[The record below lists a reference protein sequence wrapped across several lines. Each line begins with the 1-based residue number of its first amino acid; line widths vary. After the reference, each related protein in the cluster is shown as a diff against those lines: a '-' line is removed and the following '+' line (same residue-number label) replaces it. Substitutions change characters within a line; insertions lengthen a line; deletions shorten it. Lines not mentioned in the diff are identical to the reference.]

1 MMGERE
7 EEGVRLVRF
16 FENDR
21 GDKLRH
27 SKAMQPDWL
36 RRFNTRLIALRT
48 SAVSSYWQKKTNNQ
62 NKKSYLLNFSIPR
75 GDVQCW
81 HTSTFSGFEA
91 IPFFGHFHVSGAQV
105 LLGVI

>member
-1 MMGERE
+1 MGERE

-36 RRFNTRLIALRT
+36 RRFDTRLIALRT

-62 NKKSYLLNFSIPR
+62 NKKSYLLNFSIQGEMCSAGTRPR
-75 GDVQCW
+75 
-81 HTSTFSGFEA
+81 F
-91 IPFFGHFHVSGAQV
+91 QV
-105 LLGVI
+105 LKRSLSLVIFM